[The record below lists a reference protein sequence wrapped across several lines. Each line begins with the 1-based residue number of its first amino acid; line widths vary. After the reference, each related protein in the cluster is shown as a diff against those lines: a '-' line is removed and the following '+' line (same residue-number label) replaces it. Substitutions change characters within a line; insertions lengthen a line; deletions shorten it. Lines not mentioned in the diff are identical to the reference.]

1 MYTQRRRDDE
11 ERKPVFNIEAWEPKT
26 DLGRKVKAR
35 EITSLE
41 EIFHESKRIEEP
53 EIVEALLPNLKSDV
67 IEITSVQ
74 RMTKNNRKQK
84 FKVVAVV
91 GDQMGHVGI
100 GSGKNV
106 EVKAAIDSAIV
117 DAKRNVIP
125 VLFGCG
131 SWQCRCGT
139 NHSIPLTV
147 KGKCGSVEVILKPAP
162 RGIGVV
168 ASKPVKKMLELSGL
182 KDVWSF
188 SKGRTRSRYNSIAA
202 AYRALQNTA
211 RMKNLEVLNLV
222 AEK

>member
-1 MYTQRRRDDE
+1 MYRPRRNDDE
-11 ERKPVFNIEAWEPKT
+11 ERKPTFNIEAWEPKT

-41 EIFHESKRIEEP
+41 EIFHESRRIEEP

-117 DAKRNVIP
+117 DAKR
-125 VLFGCG
+125 
-131 SWQCRCGT
+131 
-139 NHSIPLTV
+139 
-147 KGKCGSVEVILKPAP
+147 
-162 RGIGVV
+162 
-168 ASKPVKKMLELSGL
+168 
-182 KDVWSF
+182 
-188 SKGRTRSRYNSIAA
+188 
-202 AYRALQNTA
+202 
-211 RMKNLEVLNLV
+211 
-222 AEK
+222 